1 LHHHTY
7 QAIPALQHD
16 QLTARSPRPETL
28 FRELVTT
35 SPCFK
40 RQLWTLWLFAFKT
53 SAESASRCISV
64 LCLALPDP
72 PPRLTHRL
80 SPSPIMPA
88 LTTTMFGLNSEL
100 VMRDMS
106 IPQILPGPKLV
117 MEVESWS
124 TVYKYELEGMMHRE
138 SSDRV
143 RESIKRRPKDHAFQK
158 LVFDHSSIRSFT
170 CQTNKMVSLKSLAA
184 VLALGVF
191 SATAGKHRCRGQGS
205 HRPRRLP
212 GLCLRRHR
220 LHRVL

>member
-1 LHHHTY
+1 
-7 QAIPALQHD
+7 
-16 QLTARSPRPETL
+16 
-28 FRELVTT
+28 
-35 SPCFK
+35 
-40 RQLWTLWLFAFKT
+40 
-53 SAESASRCISV
+53 
-64 LCLALPDP
+64 
-72 PPRLTHRL
+72 
-80 SPSPIMPA
+80 
-88 LTTTMFGLNSEL
+88 MFGLNSEL

-191 SATAGKHRCRGQGS
+191 SATAAPASIAVEAKGLTARDGFPVYVCEGTDFTGYCEELISPIGEYCRES
-205 HRPRRLP
+205 KSTTT
-212 GLCLRRHR
+212 
-220 LHRVL
+220 